1 MTKLDVVSFESNAR
15 IPRPVLF
22 PCSVKKIHPGGGV
35 DSTLLKLIDTLFAA
49 PEASH
54 VESFEEGESTCW
66 HYMRMKE
73 LEMRNEVDFLGRAV
87 CKRLVYDLCK
97 WRFCVKL

>member
-54 VESFEEGESTCW
+54 VESFEEGESTCGQ
-66 HYMRMKE
+66 YI
-73 LEMRNEVDFLGRAV
+73 
-87 CKRLVYDLCK
+87 
-97 WRFCVKL
+97 